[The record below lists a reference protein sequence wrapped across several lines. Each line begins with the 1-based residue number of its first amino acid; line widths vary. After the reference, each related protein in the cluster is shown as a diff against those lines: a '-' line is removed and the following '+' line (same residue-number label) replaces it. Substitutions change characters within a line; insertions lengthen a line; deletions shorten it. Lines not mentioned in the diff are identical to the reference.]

1 MVWYGTGKVIPYNLL
16 VSVELSNHSSQFGF
30 VAKRIFHIGSWWQ
43 KFVVGMAKNHLYN
56 QISNDNLQCKLKSKS
71 YFGCKCSLKLDIW
84 YPIFINNN
92 VDLVTDPV
100 TGLMEDSILSK
111 EAEGGREIE
120 RKMDVLIWDTGKLSV
135 LCFERQVFMG
145 LTNSQQG
152 YNSNKFGTPVP
163 TRGRTGPPHPRG
175 PVKQRSL
182 FHPKVIYL
190 LLNSTSALGFGI
202 QTIAFMIFSGRSPP
216 FNRNSHFVNNS
227 INTILISFAAKKRPG
242 QA

>member
-1 MVWYGTGKVIPYNLL
+1 MA
-16 VSVELSNHSSQFGF
+16 QFGF

-43 KFVVGMAKNHLYN
+43 KFVVGMATNHLYN
-56 QISNDNLQCKLKSKS
+56 QISDDNLRRKLESKS
-71 YFGCKCSLKLDIW
+71 HFGCKRPLKLDTW
-84 YPIFINNN
+84 YPIFTNNN

-100 TGLMEDSILSK
+100 TGLTEDGILSR

-120 RKMDVLIWDTGKLSV
+120 RKMDVLIWDT
-135 LCFERQVFMG
+135 
-145 LTNSQQG
+145 G

-202 QTIAFMIFSGRSPP
+202 QIIAFMIFSGRFPP